1 MDTQESGLIQD
12 IDSPDALREFA
23 DEVRERAKTVS
34 KNAIENQKP
43 QLAMKAL
50 WMLSQGAP
58 VHQVS
63 KTVGLS
69 HEAIRKL
76 EWRHNDTLESKRR
89 EFSQRYAMVAAE
101 YTDLL
106 FDRATNL
113 ANSPKELNK
122 ISPDRLALVIGIMT
136 DKSAQLSGMATS
148 VVEHRKGA
156 SLDEAAKMIEEAR
169 MRVVSKDKVIEAE
182 VLS

>member
-1 MDTQESGLIQD
+1 
-12 IDSPDALREFA
+12 
-23 DEVRERAKTVS
+23 
-34 KNAIENQKP
+34 
-43 QLAMKAL
+43 
-50 WMLSQGAP
+50 
-58 VHQVS
+58 
-63 KTVGLS
+63 
-69 HEAIRKL
+69 
-76 EWRHNDTLESKRR
+76 
-89 EFSQRYAMVAAE
+89 VAAE

-182 VLS
+182 VVS